1 VPLSAIQIPRGLADL
16 TPEWLGAVMAGHGY
30 GPVESVGVE
39 PIGTGQ
45 IADSA
50 RLAIRWGGGE
60 KGPDSLVAKVT
71 AASED
76 SRQAGLTTRTY
87 EVEVGF
93 YSSLA
98 AELPMRA
105 PRCYWAGFDPAQ
117 AAYGVLLEDV
127 APAHQGDQMGGCS
140 IAEAAAALDELA
152 LLHAPRWGD
161 STLSS
166 LGWLQAGGR
175 DRGAGLG
182 AILAMFLPGFL
193 ERYESRLTPEVVELI
208 PRFLSVMDQYGV
220 GGESPPTVLHGDF
233 RNDNLMFGLDRV
245 VVLDWQT
252 VSLGAALSDVSYF
265 LGGSLLPDQR
275 RQHEENLV
283 RTYLDRLGSLGVEL
297 DWDRGWL
304 DYRRY
309 AFAGLIMAMFA
320 SMVVTRTDRGDSMFI
335 AMADRAGLHALD
347 MDSLSLIPKET

>member
-1 VPLSAIQIPRGLADL
+1 MPSINIPKGLPDL
-16 TPEWLGAVMAGHGY
+16 TPEWIGAVMASHGY
-30 GPVESVGVE
+30 GSVKDVLVE

-50 RLAIRWGGGE
+50 RVSIVWGDGE
-60 KGPDSLVAKVT
+60 PGPDSVVCKVT

-76 SRQAGLTTRTY
+76 SRQAGMTTRTY

-98 AELPMRA
+98 AELPVRT
-105 PRCYWAGFDPAQ
+105 PHCYWAGFDPSQ
-117 AAYGVLLEDV
+117 AAYGVVLEDV
-127 APAHQGDQMGGCS
+127 APAHQGDQVGGCT
-140 IAEAAAALDELA
+140 IEEAAAALDELA

-161 STLSS
+161 AALETLP
-166 LGWLQAGGR
+166 WLHVGGR
-175 DRGAGLG
+175 DRGSGLG
-182 AILAMFLPGFL
+182 GILGMFLPGFL
-193 ERYESRLTPEVVELI
+193 ERYESRMTPEVVTLI
-208 PRFLSVMDQYGV
+208 PQFLEVMDHYGA
-220 GGESPPTVLHGDF
+220 GAEGPRTVLHGDF

-265 LGGSLLPDQR
+265 LGGSLLPDDR
-275 RQHEENLV
+275 RAHEESLV
-283 RTYLDRLGSLGVEL
+283 RGYFDRIRSLGVDM
-297 DWDRGWL
+297 DWDRCWL

-320 SMVVTRTDRGDSMFI
+320 SMVVTRTDRGDAMFI
-335 AMADRAGLHALD
+335 AMADRAGVHALD
-347 MDSLSLIPKET
+347 MNSLSLITKET

>member
-1 VPLSAIQIPRGLADL
+1 VSTINIPRGLSDL
-16 TPEWLGAVMAGHGY
+16 TPEWIGAVMASHGY
-30 GPVESVGVE
+30 GAVEDVSVA

-50 RLAIRWGGGE
+50 RVSITWGDGVP
-60 KGPDSLVAKVT
+60 GPDSVVAKVT

-76 SRQAGLTTRTY
+76 SRQAGMTTRTY

-98 AELPMRA
+98 AELPVRT
-105 PRCYWAGFDPAQ
+105 PHCYWAGFDPSQ
-117 AAYGVLLEDV
+117 AAYGVVLEDV
-127 APAHQGDQMGGCS
+127 APAHQGDQVGGCS
-140 IAEAAAALDELA
+140 LEEAAAALDELA

-161 STLSS
+161 AKLEALS
-166 LGWLQAGGR
+166 WLHVGGR
-175 DRGAGLG
+175 DRGSGLG
-182 AILAMFLPGFL
+182 GILAVFLPGFL
-193 ERYESRLTPEVVELI
+193 ERYESRMTPQVVKLI
-208 PRFLSVMDQYGV
+208 PSFLEVMDHYGA
-220 GGESPPTVLHGDF
+220 GADGARTVLHGDF

-265 LGGSLLPDQR
+265 LGGSLLPEDR
-275 RQHEENLV
+275 RAHEESLV
-283 RTYLDRLGSLGVEL
+283 QGYFDRIRSLGVEM
-297 DWDRGWL
+297 DWDQCWL

-309 AFAGLIMAMFA
+309 AFAGLIMAIFA

-347 MDSLSLIPKET
+347 MDSLSLISKES

>member
-1 VPLSAIQIPRGLADL
+1 LSEIKIPTGLQDLTAAWLSAALAPHYPGRVTGLD
-16 TPEWLGAVMAGHGY
+16 V
-30 GPVESVGVE
+30 S

-50 RLAIRWGGGE
+50 RLAITWDPTE
-60 KGPDSLVAKVT
+60 AGPPSLVAKVT

-93 YSSLA
+93 YSTLA
-98 AELPMRA
+98 AELPVRT
-105 PRCYWAGFDPAQ
+105 PRCYWSGFDPAQ
-117 AAYGVLLEDV
+117 AAYCVLLEDV
-127 APAHQGDQMGGCS
+127 APAHQGDQVGGCS
-140 IAEAAAALDELA
+140 PDEAALALEELA

-161 STLSS
+161 PTLAQLS
-166 LGWLQAGGR
+166 WLQEGGR

-193 ERYESRLTPEVVELI
+193 ERYAGRMTPEVIELI
-208 PRFLSVMDQYGV
+208 PRFLQVMDGYGV
-220 GGESPPTVLHGDF
+220 GSDAAHTVLHGDF
-233 RNDNLMFGLDRV
+233 RNDNLMFGLERV

-252 VSLGAALSDVSYF
+252 VSLGAAVSDVSYF
-265 LGGSLLPDQR
+265 LGGSLLPDVR
-275 RQHEENLV
+275 RKHERDLV
-283 RTYLDRLGSLGVEL
+283 RLYADRLAGLGVALE
-297 DWDRGWL
+297 WDQCWE

-320 SMVVTRTDRGDSMFI
+320 SMVVTRTERGDAMFV

-347 MDSLSLIPKET
+347 MDALALVPKEA